1 MESQANLGNNMKFV
15 SETLD
20 LDLGFAIT
28 LLHYIMIN
36 LKYFYLDYKM
46 ITLIP
51 KWIVKVY
58 NSVQVGQESKLGT
71 TLLF

>member
-51 KWIVKVY
+51 K
-58 NSVQVGQESKLGT
+58 
-71 TLLF
+71 